1 MVLGRRQEAG
11 AGQDPGTEGDLCSTH
26 CHLAWPCLERCAL
39 LNTTSLPFQ
48 GAGLPKEAGDGHWR
62 LTHQGEDSV
71 LPMGSADGSISC
83 PLRPAPARATPPIP
97 LKEAVSTQQPV
108 LQLTRA
114 WPPGSSFLVF
124 CQPEGIM
131 DPLIL
136 FHWLVKGHNQIVMGK
151 DAGNGRGQQRLGGC
165 QALSNA
171 LAVCSPRRPAARLRQ
186 DG

>member
-1 MVLGRRQEAG
+1 MLYPLSSGMAVPRTLCPTQHNQPSFPRCWPSKRGWGWPLEAHASGR
-11 AGQDPGTEGDLCSTH
+11 GQRSSHGLSRWVDKLSSP
-26 CHLAWPCLERCAL
+26 PCPSPE
-39 LNTTSLPFQ
+39 P
-48 GAGLPKEAGDGHWR
+48 P
-62 LTHQGEDSV
+62 
-71 LPMGSADGSISC
+71 
-83 PLRPAPARATPPIP
+83 PPIP